1 LKDEK
6 NIISLMKYL
15 LKYDNAMSLKRQ
27 LEFFERL
34 TEEEAVNCS

>member
-1 LKDEK
+1 LH
-6 NIISLMKYL
+6 
-15 LKYDNAMSLKRQ
+15 KYDNAMSLKRQ